1 MRWMISH
8 VPVSAGSA
16 SPRKPTTANN
26 APARTKRPR
35 FVAIPASETMMSPL
49 RKYRNFRK
57 GDIIVSLAGIAT
69 NLGLFVLAG
78 ALFAVVGFLGD
89 ALPALTGTW
98 EIIQRMLVYGML
110 MNVWLAFFNLL
121 PIPPLDGS
129 HVFKYV
135 LPPGAGLKYRQL
147 YAMGYLPIVAFLLF
161 VKLVGRPE
169 IHRLRGRHELHEQE
183 ERDDGQVP
191 HRVQLPVLE
200 PRPGRQDVLEDVA
213 AVQRRDREQV
223 EEREPDVHQHPVDQ
237 HTLDDLPRA
246 RERRQRIAEEA
257 DHGEQR
263 ARQNEEAE
271 IRRDPR
277 QRDDDV
283 SLAEVPQLPQGRH
296 HRLAGGDRDESRPLR
311 SGGRVVRR
319 GRLPRRCAAGAHGHV
334 GDHPA
339 HAGLRDADERLAR
352 VLQPAPDPAAG
363 RQPRLQVR
371 PAARGGAQVPAAVRD
386 GVPAHRRVP
395 LVREARAGRA
405 GGVSLAGPRADA
417 RRAQRRRAVR
427 RVRRSLPPV
436 TNPALTTRD
445 QNGFV
450 IELEQFSGPLDL
462 LLHLI
467 REDEVDITDL
477 PIAKIA
483 DQFLAVINELG
494 LNQAADYLE
503 MAARLLRIKAQ
514 LLLPRRVGDDEWE
527 DPRAELV
534 RRLLEYQ
541 QIRELVDWLGQAAA
555 RRAEQF
561 GRD

>member
-1 MRWMISH
+1 MAFFADLMRGTGGLLWSAEH
-8 VPVSAGSA
+8 RGEVQVGQGATPLTGRVPAHYLGTSPTPSPCSLVRIPRLGPGPPLPDRGSRIRPRRGGLSAGRRHRLHARSA
-16 SPRKPTTANN
+16 DAQSPQAHRSVHDRAVSGHPVVRVER
-26 APARTKRPR
+26 PVHLRRRQART
-35 FVAIPASETMMSPL
+35 
-49 RKYRNFRK
+49 
-57 GDIIVSLAGIAT
+57 
-69 NLGLFVLAG
+69 
-78 ALFAVVGFLGD
+78 
-89 ALPALTGTW
+89 
-98 EIIQRMLVYGML
+98 
-110 MNVWLAFFNLL
+110 
-121 PIPPLDGS
+121 
-129 HVFKYV
+129 
-135 LPPGAGLKYRQL
+135 
-147 YAMGYLPIVAFLLF
+147 
-161 VKLVGRPE
+161 
-169 IHRLRGRHELHEQE
+169 RH
-183 ERDDGQVP
+183 P
-191 HRVQLPVLE
+191 
-200 PRPGRQDVLEDVA
+200 
-213 AVQRRDREQV
+213 
-223 EEREPDVHQHPVDQ
+223 
-237 HTLDDLPRA
+237 
-246 RERRQRIAEEA
+246 
-257 DHGEQR
+257 
-263 ARQNEEAE
+263 
-271 IRRDPR
+271 
-277 QRDDDV
+277 
-283 SLAEVPQLPQGRH
+283 AEVPQLPQGRH

-363 RQPRLQVR
+363 RQPRLQVH
-371 PAARGGAQVPAAVRD
+371 PAARGGAQVSAAVRD

-405 GGVSLAGPRADA
+405 GRVSLAGPRADA

-514 LLLPRRVGDDEWE
+514 LLLPRRLGDDEWE
-527 DPRAELV
+527 DPRAGLV

-541 QIRELVDWLGQAAA
+541 QIRELVDWLAQAAA

-561 GRD
+561 GRGFRPEPPEAPPAPLVIELNDLLAAAERGIALIPEPVLHRVVPRPLDVEGATARIEALLAERERCGWLEVVGERPSLVDVLSAFIALLELAKRGALRLSQDGPFTPIVIQRESPREAA